1 MISATSSARLVL
13 EDGSIWRGQA
23 CGAPGTRLGE
33 VVFNT
38 SLTGYQEILTDPSYA
53 GQIVVMT
60 APQIGN
66 TGINTE
72 DDEARQA
79 FLSGFIVRDLSPRVS
94 NWRATAPLD
103 TWLAAQGCPAI
114 SGIDTRALTRLLRD
128 HGTMRGL
135 VTSDPDL
142 ADADLIG
149 QVRAWPGLDGIDMAQ
164 TVTCAAPYA
173 WDQATDTNWE
183 FRRGMDAVGA
193 TLGLPKSGR
202 ASPAPTGGEVPF
214 HVVALDFGIKRNILR
229 RLVTS
234 GCRVTVVPAMTSA
247 DEVLALRPDGVLL
260 SNGPGDP
267 SAVPYAVDAVR
278 ALLGRVPIF
287 GICLGHQLMG
297 QAFGGKTYRLKFGH
311 HGGNQPVKYLPTGR
325 VEISAH
331 NHNFAVDPDS
341 LPPEIEVTHVNL
353 NDGCNEGMRHRTL
366 PALSI
371 QYHPEAAPGPHD
383 ADPLFAEF
391 VALMAAERTARTR

>member
-13 EDGSIWRGQA
+13 EDDSIWRGQA

-60 APQIGN
+60 APHIGN

-103 TWLAAQGCPAI
+103 EWLAAQGCPAI

-135 VTSDPDL
+135 VTTDPDP
-142 ADADLIG
+142 ADADLTA

-164 TVTCAAPYA
+164 TVTCAAPYV
-173 WDQATDTNWE
+173 WDQATNEEWE
-183 FRRGMDAVGA
+183 FRQFASTVGV
-193 TLGLPKSGR
+193 GLALPR
-202 ASPAPTGGEVPF
+202 AQQAAPL

-234 GCRVTVVPAMTSA
+234 GCRVTVVPARTTAA
-247 DEVLALRPDGVLL
+247 DVLALHPDGVLL

-267 SAVPYAVDAVR
+267 SAVPYAVDAMR
-278 ALLGRVPIF
+278 ALLGKVPIF
-287 GICLGHQLMG
+287 GICLGHQIMG
-297 QAFGGKTYRLKFGH
+297 QAFGGRTYRLKFGH
-311 HGGNQPVKYLPTGR
+311 HGGNQPVKHLPTGR

-331 NHNFAVDPDS
+331 NHNFAVDPES
-341 LPPEIEVTHVNL
+341 LPSEIEVTHINL
-353 NDGCNEGMRHRTL
+353 NDGCNEGMRHRSL

-391 VALMAAERTARTR
+391 VALMAAREVYR